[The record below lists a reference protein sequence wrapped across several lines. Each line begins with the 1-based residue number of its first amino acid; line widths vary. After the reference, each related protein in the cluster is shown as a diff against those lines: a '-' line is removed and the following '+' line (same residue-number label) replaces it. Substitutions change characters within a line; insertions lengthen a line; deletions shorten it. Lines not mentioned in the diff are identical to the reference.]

1 MREVHLGKVK
11 EENKLQARD
20 LDTILGNN
28 IFSIYLKKIYIY
40 FIDSDYNSVVRIYQY
55 SVGYYDGDI
64 QFQYLITY

>member
-28 IFSIYLKKIYIY
+28 IFSIYLKKNIFISLIQIIIQLSAYINTVSVTMMVIYN
-40 FIDSDYNSVVRIYQY
+40 FS
-55 SVGYYDGDI
+55 
-64 QFQYLITY
+64 T

>member
-28 IFSIYLKKIYIY
+28 IFSIYLKKKILSIQ
-40 FIDSDYNSVVRIYQY
+40 IMIQLSAYQY

-64 QFQYLITY
+64 

>member
-28 IFSIYLKKIYIY
+28 IFSIYFFFKILSIQ
-40 FIDSDYNSVVRIYQY
+40 IMIQLSAYQY

-64 QFQYLITY
+64 

>member
-28 IFSIYLKKIYIY
+28 IFSIYFFLKILSIQ
-40 FIDSDYNSVVRIYQY
+40 IMIQLSAYQY

-64 QFQYLITY
+64 

>member
-1 MREVHLGKVK
+1 VNKVREVHLGKVK

-28 IFSIYLKKIYIY
+28 IFSIYFFKKILSIQ
-40 FIDSDYNSVVRIYQY
+40 IMIQLSAYQY

-64 QFQYLITY
+64 